1 MHKVIQNYCTI
12 KIFVISLYYKIR
24 DKDMTLEMTSAAG
37 TKYQFVEVSFLGTY
51 VSAYSWYSNKWN
63 RLTVSFK
70 SLEEA
75 QEWVK
80 ELDRKYIAQK
90 NAPKIESTM
99 PASAY
104 YSITGYYGD

>member
-1 MHKVIQNYCTI
+1 MSQKVKEMLNNA
-12 KIFVISLYYKIR
+12 
-24 DKDMTLEMTSAAG
+24 KDMENRTLEITSAAG
-37 TKYQFVEVSFLGTY
+37 TKYQFVEVTFLGTY
-51 VSAYSWYSNKWN
+51 VSAYAWYSNKWN

-80 ELDRKYIAQK
+80 ELDRKYEAQK
-90 NAPKIESTM
+90 NAPKIENRM
-99 PASAY
+99 PQSGY

>member
-1 MHKVIQNYCTI
+1 MEN
-12 KIFVISLYYKIR
+12 R
-24 DKDMTLEMTSAAG
+24 TLEMTSAAG

-63 RLTVSFK
+63 RLTVHFK

-80 ELDRKYIAQK
+80 ELDRKYEAHK
-90 NAPKIESTM
+90 NAPKIEYTM

>member
-1 MHKVIQNYCTI
+1 MYQKVKEILNNN
-12 KIFVISLYYKIR
+12 
-24 DKDMTLEMTSAAG
+24 KDLENRTLEMTSAAG

-63 RLTVSFK
+63 RLTVHFK

-80 ELDRKYIAQK
+80 ELDRKYEAHK
-90 NAPKIESTM
+90 NAPKIQHTKH
-99 PASAY
+99 ASA
-104 YSITGYYGD
+104 

>member
-1 MHKVIQNYCTI
+1 MEN
-12 KIFVISLYYKIR
+12 R
-24 DKDMTLEMTSAAG
+24 ALEMTALSG
-37 TKYQFVEVSFLGTY
+37 TKYMFVEFTIFGKVVSTY
-51 VSAYSWYSNKWN
+51 AWYNNKWN
-63 RLTVSFK
+63 RLTTTFH

-80 ELDRKYIAQK
+80 KLNNDYQEQQNK
-90 NAPKIESTM
+90 PKTDYAM

>member
-1 MHKVIQNYCTI
+1 MLNNT
-12 KIFVISLYYKIR
+12 
-24 DKDMTLEMTSAAG
+24 KDMENRTLEMTSAAG
-37 TKYQFVEVSFLGTY
+37 TKYQFVEVTFLGTY
-51 VSAYSWYSNKWN
+51 VSAYAWYSIKWN

-80 ELDRKYIAQK
+80 ELDRKYEAQK
-90 NAPKIESTM
+90 NAPKIENRM
-99 PASAY
+99 PQNGY

>member
-1 MHKVIQNYCTI
+1 MAEEFHLRIGAAAVIGI
-12 KIFVISLYYKIR
+12 WRKEAL
-24 DKDMTLEMTSAAG
+24 
-37 TKYQFVEVSFLGTY
+37 EVSDGLT
-51 VSAYSWYSNKWN
+51 SSQSSKWN

-80 ELDRKYIAQK
+80 ELDRKYEARK
-90 NAPKIESTM
+90 NAPKIENTM

>member
-1 MHKVIQNYCTI
+1 MLNST
-12 KIFVISLYYKIR
+12 
-24 DKDMTLEMTSAAG
+24 KDMENRTLEMTSAAG

-63 RLTVSFK
+63 RLTVHFK

-80 ELDRKYIAQK
+80 ELDRKYEAHK
-90 NAPKIESTM
+90 NAPKIEHTM

>member
-1 MHKVIQNYCTI
+1 MLNNT
-12 KIFVISLYYKIR
+12 
-24 DKDMTLEMTSAAG
+24 KDMENRTLEMTSAAG
-37 TKYQFVEVSFLGTY
+37 TKYQFVEVTFLGTY
-51 VSAYSWYSNKWN
+51 VSAYAWYSNKWN

-80 ELDRKYIAQK
+80 ELDRKYEAQK
-90 NAPKIESTM
+90 NAPKIENRM
-99 PASAY
+99 PQSGY

>member
-1 MHKVIQNYCTI
+1 MEN
-12 KIFVISLYYKIR
+12 R
-24 DKDMTLEMTSAAG
+24 TLEITSAAG
-37 TKYQFVEVSFLGTY
+37 TNYQFVEFTIFGTC
-51 VSAYSWYSNKWN
+51 VNAYAWYSNKWN
-63 RLTVSFK
+63 SLTVSFK

-80 ELDRKYIAQK
+80 KLDRKYIAQK

>member
-1 MHKVIQNYCTI
+1 MEN
-12 KIFVISLYYKIR
+12 R
-24 DKDMTLEMTSAAG
+24 TLEMTSAAG
-37 TKYQFVEVSFLGTY
+37 TKYQFVEVTFLGTY
-51 VSAYSWYSNKWN
+51 VSAYAWYSNKWN

-80 ELDRKYIAQK
+80 ELDRKYEAQK
-90 NAPKIESTM
+90 NAPKIENRM
-99 PASAY
+99 PQSGY